1 MKTQNNTNRK
11 KTETPIVCISAIFL
25 AAISLIYVTYFI
37 LFPFSVEIFDNL
49 SQNIAMINSKLML
62 RY

>member
-1 MKTQNNTNRK
+1 MKTQNNPN
-11 KTETPIVCISAIFL
+11 KTITGTQIVCISAIFL
-25 AAISLIYVTYFI
+25 VFIFLVYVSYFI

-49 SQNIAMINSKLML
+49 SQNIAMINSKLMH